1 MGDPGPA
8 KRCIEIIYNM
18 IYETSSP
25 KVRKAFRRSIAQ
37 CYAGESE
44 FTGCRQNQKAS
55 DVSFFYYPEKMN
67 GLFSTESLFGHGTYF
82 GHKFKNTN
90 LS

>member
-1 MGDPGPA
+1 VD
-8 KRCIEIIYNM
+8 E
-18 IYETSSP
+18 
-25 KVRKAFRRSIAQ
+25 AFRMGNSGFLGESD
-37 CYAGESE
+37 AGESE

-67 GLFSTESLFGHGTYF
+67 GLFSTESPFGHGTYF